1 MTLAQPRLVDVAQT
15 LPYIC
20 LSGWEARRGAPLGFF
35 PLPAAFSSG
44 SSGLHLLYLD
54 DSGSAKNAQDRHV
67 ILAGVAVFERQPF
80 WFSKQLDRLAAEISP
95 EAPDSV
101 EFRGGDIITGRKH
114 WRKIPK
120 DQRLDVYD
128 RALDILKNSREA
140 RLFGAAI
147 HKAAVSP
154 NDPIEYAFEQMC
166 NRFDRFL
173 GRLHRL
179 NDTQR
184 GLLVLDESSYETT
197 LQNLARNFR
206 TIGHRWGQLYNMAE
220 VPLFVDSKATRMI
233 QFADLV
239 AHGMRHYFE
248 HGNSRYFDRIAHKFD
263 PEGGVTHGLVHIT
276 PRDSPCNCFSCRQKK
291 NS

>member
-1 MTLAQPRLVDVAQT
+1 MSCIEQL
-15 LPYIC
+15 
-20 LSGWEARRGAPLGFF
+20 GGAPCVPLGLRT
-35 PLPAAFSSG
+35 PPGCLLSG
-44 SSGLHLLYLD
+44 SSRLHLLYLD
-54 DSGSAKNAQDRHV
+54 DSGSARNPEDRYV

-120 DQRLDVYD
+120 EQRLSVYD

-154 NDPIEYAFEQMC
+154 SDPIEYAFEQMC

-173 GRLHRL
+173 GRLHRQ

-239 AHGMRHYFE
+239 AHGMRHNFE
-248 HGNSRYFDRIAHKFD
+248 HGNSRYLDRIASKFD
-263 PEGGVTHGLVHIT
+263 SEGGVTHGLVHIA
-276 PRDSPCNCFSCRQKK
+276 PRDTQCSCLSCRQKK
-291 NS
+291 IS